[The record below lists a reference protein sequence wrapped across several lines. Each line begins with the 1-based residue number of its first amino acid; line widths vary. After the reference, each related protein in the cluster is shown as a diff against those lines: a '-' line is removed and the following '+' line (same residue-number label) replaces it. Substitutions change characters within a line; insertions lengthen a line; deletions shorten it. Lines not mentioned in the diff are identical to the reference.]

1 MLKKWASQN
10 NIDFDTFRFGD
21 VDANAT
27 VKIDG
32 KDVKVLNEVLK
43 ELFPGVDPEKFLDSR
58 TMFTSGPEA
67 GTVVLSK
74 VSRKRSR
81 ISRVVYKPST

>member
-1 MLKKWASQN
+1 MLKSWASQN
-10 NIDFDTFRFGD
+10 NIDFDLFRFGD

-32 KDVKVLNEVLK
+32 KDVKILNEVLK

-58 TMFTSGPEA
+58 TMFTGQKL
-67 GTVVLSK
+67 VCV
-74 VSRKRSR
+74 
-81 ISRVVYKPST
+81 